1 MSPPTPPTRL
11 HQNDN
16 HESSEYL
23 TPDTPGDEAGY
34 ASVFVW
40 EYELNFMPPAHRARE
55 FRPGLGRK
63 VLAWVGRLSRDQVS
77 EACPRLQLVQ
87 AITDA
92 AARVVPREAYPSA
105 WTYGTAVHK
114 LIEQTVNDLHDPEL
128 RAEVSGLKS
137 GEAGKWDPG
146 AKRIDVLERA
156 SQGTICIYD
165 VKTGSIGLTGKRMA
179 ELAWTANFV
188 CPDSA
193 RLIVIET
200 RPSR

>member
-1 MSPPTPPTRL
+1 MSPPKTPIRL

-23 TPDTPGDEAGY
+23 TPDFIMDGADFAD
-34 ASVFVW
+34 VFVW
-40 EYELNFMPPAHRARE
+40 EYELNFMSPTHRARE
-55 FRPGLGRK
+55 FRPDLGRK
-63 VLAWVGRLSRDQVS
+63 VLAWVGRLSRDQVNQ
-77 EACPRLQLVQ
+77 ACPRLQLVQ

-114 LIEQTVNDLHDPEL
+114 LIEQTVNGLRDPEL

-137 GEAGKWDPG
+137 GEASKWDPG

-156 SQGTICIYD
+156 GGGTVCIYD
-165 VKTGSIGLTGKRMA
+165 VKTGHIGLTSKRMA